1 MEVVHGTNHS
11 EQLSCVHHNN
21 DCVCVRVCFCF
32 VASSGATLF
41 LKTWNSIMVC
51 VAIFV
56 SRITCVWPSMPHT
69 HAQRC
74 CSIVLFLLTW
84 YLKFC
89 FFSIS
94 GYKERLLTQHIREIF
109 QVWPGPFFLIFQVGP
124 GNEANIMPHLWER
137 GLPYRSFVPRPHPT
151 LSHELGTRLH
161 EFWAIPPTLPKFQ
174 HQDPPALYNSLIPRP
189 LPRPGGTQGVRVT

>member
-11 EQLSCVHHNN
+11 EQLSCVYHNN
-21 DCVCVRVCFCF
+21 DCVCVHVCFCF
-32 VASSGATLF
+32 VAGSGATLF

-94 GYKERLLTQHIREIF
+94 GYKERLLTQHIRREIF

-124 GNEANIMPHLWER
+124 GNEADIMPHLRER
-137 GLPYRSFVPRPHPT
+137 GLEVLCPT
-151 LSHELGTRLH
+151 LSHGLGTRLSVYTH
-161 EFWAIPPTLPKFQ
+161 SDYSYARSFNGSCVRDPAIILR
-174 HQDPPALYNSLIPRP
+174 NSCAT
-189 LPRPGGTQGVRVT
+189 PGTTTYSGFSLFCC